1 MFGLILH
8 KLVFHLVGPNLL
20 DYRDPIGQTGPACIK
35 FERQSLPPI

>member
-20 DYRDPIGQTGPACIK
+20 DRDPIGQTGPACIK